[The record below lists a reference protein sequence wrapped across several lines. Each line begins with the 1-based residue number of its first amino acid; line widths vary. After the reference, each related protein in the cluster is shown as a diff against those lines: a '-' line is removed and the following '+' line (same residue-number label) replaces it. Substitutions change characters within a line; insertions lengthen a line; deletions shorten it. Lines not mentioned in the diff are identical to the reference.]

1 MSLGYLW
8 DICHI
13 CGISARYVLQVIFFE
28 SMFFHRPGSKKTCW
42 LRASKQ
48 FRGRE
53 RRHDVLVD
61 CLGAQQEPYVAQ
73 LMMFLSVLFEN
84 KVHKLCVHADESRNM
99 HQCVQ
104 VHKLAFIRWYEKFGR
119 PTLSTGGCRV
129 VKPELMKNILTRHG
143 HPVP

>member
-1 MSLGYLW
+1 MYI
-8 DICHI
+8 D
-13 CGISARYVLQVIFFE
+13 GISARYVLQVIFFE

-61 CLGAQQEPYVAQ
+61 CFGAQQEPYVAQ

-84 KVHKLCVHADESRNM
+84 KVHKCVFMQTSHGICINM
-99 HQCVQ
+99 CRYTSLLSSVGTRS
-104 VHKLAFIRWYEKFGR
+104 LERS
-119 PTLSTGGCRV
+119 TLSTGGCRV